1 VYSGQ
6 AKTENSRTRKNI
18 NNGGKMGNQE
28 HKIKM
33 PFWEI
38 GKGRFGREVQARFE
52 QAQIDA
58 AECNAIIKVV
68 ATIIVKPPETSDK
81 RYGRVAYTTN
91 TIAPPKKSMEYTTEL
106 VDGVIVADAEDMA
119 DLLQLKL
126 DLEIPTQSNLVPM
139 KEKTGNGN

>member
-1 VYSGQ
+1 M
-6 AKTENSRTRKNI
+6 A
-18 NNGGKMGNQE
+18 NQE

-38 GKGRFGREVQARFE
+38 GKGRFGREVQALFE

-58 AECNAIIKVV
+58 AERNAEIKVV
-68 ATIIVKPPETSDK
+68 ATIIVKPPETTDR
-81 RYGRVAYTTN
+81 RYGRVSYRTT
-91 TIAPPKKSMEYTTEL
+91 TVAPPKKSMEYTTEL

-126 DLEIPTQSNLVPM
+126 NLEIPSQTNLIAM
-139 KEKTGNGN
+139 KEKVSNGK